1 MRTKQTKLPAVCC
14 GLAIQRASMSRYG
27 ASPWWK
33 FTMIRCRGC
42 FVPIVIK
49 KHFKNYKYFSQ
60 EINSATCK
68 PPRTCLRSAQKT
80 NLITLMES
88 NFLRESCCRCCGRTK
103 PVIKLFSIQFRR
115 NRTQSLFFHDSGA
128 SFEISLKYLYLSSCN
143 IWGWINGWR
152 REKRRDR
159 DRWNQPIN
167 IIYWISWFLIAL
179 ERFRVLC
186 FA

>member
-1 MRTKQTKLPAVCC
+1 MRTEQTKLPAVCC
-14 GLAIQRASMSRYG
+14 GLAIQLASMSRYG
-27 ASPWWK
+27 ASPWRK

-60 EINSATCK
+60 ATCK
-68 PPRTCLRSAQKT
+68 PRTCLRSAQKT

-88 NFLRESCCRCCGRTK
+88 NLLRESCCCCCGRTK

-115 NRTQSLFFHDSGA
+115 NNTHSLFFHDSNA
-128 SFEISLKYLYLSSCN
+128 PFEISLKCSCLSSCN
-143 IWGWINGWR
+143 IWWR
-152 REKRRDR
+152 MDQRMRERESGQDW